1 MSAEEIKKKLRKNRN
16 YRKRDYDEAK
26 TNYYQ
31 NELDALDGAVMIRKT
46 RPGPAIFYE
55 AFVNILIF

>member
-1 MSAEEIKKKLRKNRN
+1 MSAEEIKKKLRKNRK

-31 NELDALDGAVMIRKT
+31 NELDALDGDDSKNAC
-46 RPGPAIFYE
+46 PGPAIFYE

>member
-46 RPGPAIFYE
+46 RAPVLLYSMK
-55 AFVNILIF
+55 LL

>member
-31 NELDALDGAVMIRKT
+31 NELD
-46 RPGPAIFYE
+46 FYE

>member
-31 NELDALDGAVMIRKT
+31 NELDALDGAVMIQKT
-46 RPGPAIFYE
+46 RAPVLLYSMK
-55 AFVNILIF
+55 LL